1 MSIGILGKK
10 LGMSQFFDDEG
21 RAVPVT
27 VIEAGPCRITQVKT
41 PANDGY
47 SAVQVGF
54 GDVREK
60 LVNQPAKGHLK
71 KSGED
76 LLRHLKEEPTIGAN
90 FHNLTGRA
98 EVGRDFREGLLESAG
113 AGFLIVQIGRVL
125 NGAIDILEFFGNLGL
140 GHVNNPAH

>member
-41 PANDGY
+41 PDSDGY

-60 LVNQPAKGHLK
+60 LVNQPAQSRIG
-71 KSGED
+71 GERMGILDGGLFPGD
-76 LLRHLKEEPTIGAN
+76 L
-90 FHNLTGRA
+90 
-98 EVGRDFREGLLESAG
+98 
-113 AGFLIVQIGRVL
+113 
-125 NGAIDILEFFGNLGL
+125 
-140 GHVNNPAH
+140 